1 MMRAGKLWNYGEQ
14 GMETSVDPVF
24 KNEVRI
30 SDTTA
35 NPGALGLL
43 AFGMTTVILNLH
55 NAGLFGMGSVVFAMG
70 IFYGGIAQI
79 IAGIMEWKKNNTF
92 GMTAFIS
99 YGSFWIVLVFMILMP
114 ALGWSDPLPSQALA
128 AYLAL
133 WGLFSLVMFVITF
146 RLSKALQ
153 VVFGLLVLLFLL
165 LVVGISLGSAV
176 IVQIAGIEGIIC
188 GLSAMYTGL
197 GEVMNEVYKQKIVYL
212 G

>member
-1 MMRAGKLWNYGEQ
+1 M
-14 GMETSVDPVF
+14 TSTTTTDPVF
-24 KNEVRI
+24 KNEMRI

-55 NAGLFGMGSVVFAMG
+55 NAGLFSMGSAVFAMG
-70 IFYGGIAQI
+70 IFYGGIAQV
-79 IAGIMEWKKNNTF
+79 IAGIMEWKKKNTF

-99 YGSFWIVLVFMILMP
+99 YGFFWIVLVFMLLMP
-114 ALGWSDPLPSQALA
+114 ALGWTGALDKMSLIC
-128 AYLAL
+128 YLAL

-153 VVFGLLVLLFLL
+153 VVFGLLVLLFFL
-165 LVVGISLGSAV
+165 LVIGNALGSET
-176 IVQIAGIEGIIC
+176 ILHIAGIEGVIC

-197 GEVMNEVYKQKIVYL
+197 GEVMNEVYRDKIIPL
-212 G
+212 

>member
-1 MMRAGKLWNYGEQ
+1 
-14 GMETSVDPVF
+14 
-24 KNEVRI
+24 
-30 SDTTA
+30 
-35 NPGALGLL
+35 
-43 AFGMTTVILNLH
+43 
-55 NAGLFGMGSVVFAMG
+55 
-70 IFYGGIAQI
+70 
-79 IAGIMEWKKNNTF
+79 
-92 GMTAFIS
+92 
-99 YGSFWIVLVFMILMP
+99 MILMP
-114 ALGWSDPLPSQALA
+114 ALGWSDALPSQALA

-165 LVVGISLGSAV
+165 LVVGISLGNAV

-197 GEVMNEVYKQKIVYL
+197 GEVMNEVYKEKIVYL

>member
-1 MMRAGKLWNYGEQ
+1 M
-14 GMETSVDPVF
+14 TTTTIDPVF
-24 KNEVRI
+24 KNEIRI
-30 SDTTA
+30 SDSTA

-43 AFGMTTVILNLH
+43 AFGLTTIILNMH
-55 NAGLFGMGSVVFAMG
+55 NAGLFAMGSAVFAMG
-70 IFYGGIAQI
+70 IFYGGLAQV

-99 YGSFWIVLVFMILMP
+99 YGFFWIVLVFMMLMP
-114 ALGWSDPLPSQALA
+114 TLGWSPALDKVSLIC
-128 AYLAL
+128 YLAL

-165 LVVGISLGSAV
+165 LVIGNALGSET
-176 IVQIAGIEGIIC
+176 IIHIAGIEGIIC

-197 GEVMNEVYKQKIVYL
+197 GEVMNEVYKEKIVYL

>member
-1 MMRAGKLWNYGEQ
+1 
-14 GMETSVDPVF
+14 METTIDPVF

-43 AFGMTTVILNLH
+43 AFGMTTVILNMH
-55 NAGLFGMGSVVFAMG
+55 NAGFFAMGSVVFAMG
-70 IFYGGIAQI
+70 IFFGGIAQV

-99 YGSFWIVLVFMILMP
+99 YGFFWIVLVFMILMP
-114 ALGWSDPLPSQALA
+114 TLGWSPALPKEALVG
-128 AYLAL
+128 YLAL

-146 RLSKALQ
+146 RLSKILQ
-153 VVFGLLVLLFLL
+153 VVFGLLVLLFIL
-165 LVVGISLGSAV
+165 LVVGNALGNPT
-176 IVQIAGIEGIIC
+176 IIQIAGIEGIVT
-188 GLSAMYTGL
+188 GLAAMYGGL

>member
-1 MMRAGKLWNYGEQ
+1 
-14 GMETSVDPVF
+14 METTIDPVF
-24 KNEVRI
+24 RNEVTI

-43 AFGMTTVILNLH
+43 AFGMTTIILNLH

-70 IFYGGIAQI
+70 IFFGGIAQV

-99 YGSFWIVLVFMILMP
+99 YGFFWIALVFMILMP
-114 ALGWSDPLPSQALA
+114 TLGWSAALPKEALV

-133 WGLFSLVMFVITF
+133 WGLFSLVMFVITL
-146 RLSKALQ
+146 RLSLALQ
-153 VVFGLLVLLFLL
+153 VVFGLLVILFLL
-165 LVVGISLGSAV
+165 LVVGNALGSAL
-176 IVQIAGIEGIIC
+176 IIQIAGVEGVLC

-197 GEVMNEVYKQKIVYL
+197 GEVMNEVYKKKIVYL